1 MNQPSIQLAGI
12 QIDEPVTTLTVL
24 IVSFVCFYA
33 YIKLRFIPVQNRVH
47 FFLRYY
53 FLSMGIA
60 TAIGGIIGHAFLYA
74 LAIEWKLAG
83 WITSMFSIMLV
94 ERAAIE
100 YALPL
105 IHDRMGKILKW
116 VNLIELLTFITLTCF
131 RLDFFFVEVHS
142 SYGLLVVVAS
152 LNFYVFMKLKTT
164 GSKLF
169 LIAVG
174 FSAIAAL
181 IFMNKWSLSVWF
193 NYKDIS
199 HVLMSISALFFYFGA
214 RRIIIDP
221 FPELQTDNYI
231 NK

>member
-1 MNQPSIQLAGI
+1 MDQPSIHLFGL

-24 IVSFVCFYA
+24 LVSFICFYA
-33 YIKLRFIPVQNRVH
+33 YIRLRLIPVQNKVH

-53 FLSMGIA
+53 FLSMAIA

-74 LAIEWKLAG
+74 LTFEWKLAG
-83 WITSMFSIMLV
+83 WVTSMFSIMLV
-94 ERAAIE
+94 ERASIE

-105 IHDRMGKILKW
+105 IHKRAGTIFKW
-116 VNLIELLTFITLTCF
+116 VNFFELLTFVTLTCIF
-131 RLDFFFVEVHS
+131 LDFFFVEAHS
-142 SYGLLVVVAS
+142 FYGLLIVVAS
-152 LNFYVFMKLKTT
+152 LNIYVFVKLRTT

-181 IFMNKWSLSVWF
+181 IFMNKWSISVWL

-199 HVLMSISALFFYFGA
+199 HIFMSLSALFFYFGA

-221 FPELQTDNYI
+221 FPELPE
-231 NK
+231 

>member
-1 MNQPSIQLAGI
+1 MNQPSIHLVGL

-24 IVSFVCFYA
+24 IVSFICFYSFVR
-33 YIKLRFIPVQNRVH
+33 LRFIPVQNKVH
-47 FFLRYY
+47 FYLQYY

-60 TAIGGIIGHAFLYA
+60 TALGGIIGHAFLYA
-74 LAIEWKLAG
+74 LTFEWKLAG

-105 IHDRMGKILKW
+105 IHNRMGAIFKW
-116 VNLIELLTFITLTCF
+116 VNLFELCTFITLTCI

-142 SYGLLVVVAS
+142 SYGLLIVVAS
-152 LNFYVFMKLKTT
+152 LNLYVFMKLKTA

-181 IFMNKWSLSVWF
+181 IYMNKWSISVWF
-193 NYKDIS
+193 NYNDIS

-221 FPELQTDNYI
+221 FPELLAVPV
-231 NK
+231 K

>member
-12 QIDEPVTTLTVL
+12 QIAEPVTTLTVL
-24 IVSFVCFYA
+24 IVSFICFYSF
-33 YIKLRFIPVQNRVH
+33 IRLRLIPVQNKVH

-74 LAIEWKLAG
+74 LPFEFKLAG

-94 ERAAIE
+94 ERASIE

-105 IHDRMGKILKW
+105 IHNRMGTIFKW
-116 VNLIELLTFITLTCF
+116 INMVELLTFITLTCV

-142 SYGLLVVVAS
+142 SYGLLIVVAS
-152 LNFYVFMKLKTT
+152 LNIYVFMKLRTA
-164 GSKLF
+164 GSRLF
-169 LIAVG
+169 LVAVG
-174 FSAIAAL
+174 FSALAA
-181 IFMNKWSLSVWF
+181 IIYMNKWSISVWF
-193 NYKDIS
+193 NYNDIS
-199 HVLMSISALFFYFGA
+199 HILMSVSALFFYFGA

-221 FPELQTDNYI
+221 FPEIDAVPV
-231 NK
+231 K

>member
-1 MNQPSIQLAGI
+1 MINQPSIQLAGI
-12 QIDEPVTTLTVL
+12 QIAEPVTTLTVL
-24 IVSFVCFYA
+24 IVSFICFYSFVR
-33 YIKLRFIPVQNRVH
+33 LRLIPVKNKVH
-47 FFLRYY
+47 FYLQYY

-74 LAIEWKLAG
+74 LSFEWKLIG
-83 WITSMFSIMLV
+83 WIASMFSIMLV
-94 ERAAIE
+94 ERASIE

-105 IHDRMGKILKW
+105 IHNRIGNIFKW
-116 VNLIELLTFITLTCF
+116 VNLVELCTFITLTCI

-142 SYGLLVVVAS
+142 SYGLLIVVAS
-152 LNFYVFMKLKTT
+152 LNIYVFTKLKTP
-164 GSKLF
+164 GSKIF

-181 IFMNKWSLSVWF
+181 IYMNKWSISVWF
-193 NYKDIS
+193 NYNDIS

-221 FPELQTDNYI
+221 FPELQAEPA
-231 NK
+231 K

>member
-1 MNQPSIQLAGI
+1 MNQPSIQLAGL

-33 YIKLRFIPVQNRVH
+33 YIRLRLIPVQNRVH

-74 LAIEWKLAG
+74 LGFEWKLAG

-94 ERAAIE
+94 ERASIE

-105 IHDRMGKILKW
+105 IHSRLGTIFKW
-116 VNLIELLTFITLTCF
+116 INLVELLTFITLTC
-131 RLDFFFVEVHS
+131 LNLNFFFVEAHS
-142 SYGLLVVVAS
+142 AYGLLIVVAS
-152 LNFYVFMKLKTT
+152 LNIYVFMKLKTT

-169 LIAVG
+169 LIAVF
-174 FSAIAAL
+174 FSAVAAL
-181 IFMNKWSLSVWF
+181 IYMNKWSLSVWF
-193 NYKDIS
+193 NYNDIS

-221 FPELQTDNYI
+221 FPELGPVSN
-231 NK
+231 NVV